1 MTACDSFADEILRG
15 VSVVVCSRDRPEHLA
30 ACLDALLPSV
40 RPQDEII
47 VVDSASVDVRT
58 QQAAV
63 DRRVRLVRCERPGL
77 SHARNAGVAVAGRDI
92 VAFTDDDC
100 RPRPGW
106 TAALAAAFAAPEVSF
121 AFGRVIG
128 ASDGVPVSVT
138 VGEQPPRIGPD
149 CELARIGH
157 GANMAFRRSALLGIG
172 GFDEVLGAG
181 GPLRAGED
189 KDAVWRLLHAGHVGA
204 YVPDAIVEHV
214 LWRSRRQAVRLS
226 YGYGLGWGALAAK
239 AMRKDRRSGQ
249 CLLRAGIG
257 SLGVRQAWRDMRA
270 GYATGTASSL
280 AWTAGVAAGA
290 CRGWSLPLH
299 NGRFVTEEVL
309 RELTP
314 ALPAVRADRDTAV
327 AYPGQLIADA

>member
-1 MTACDSFADEILRG
+1 MTLFESFSDPGVRG

-30 ACLDALLPSV
+30 ACLDTLLPSI
-40 RPQDEII
+40 RSQDEIV
-47 VVDSASVDVRT
+47 VVDSASRDFRT
-58 QQAAV
+58 QRVAF
-63 DRRVRLVRCERPGL
+63 DRRVRLARCERPGL
-77 SHARNAGVAVAGRDI
+77 SHARNTGVAIAGKDL

-100 RPRPGW
+100 RPSAGW
-106 TAALAAAFAAPEVSF
+106 TAALADAFATPEVTF
-121 AFGRVIG
+121 AFGRVVG
-128 ASDGVPVSVT
+128 SAEGVPVSVT
-138 VGEQPPRIGPD
+138 VGEQPQRIGPD
-149 CELARIGH
+149 CDLASVGH
-157 GANMAFRRSALLGIG
+157 GANMAFRRSALQAIG

-189 KDAVWRLLHAGHVGA
+189 KDAVWRLLCAGHVGA
-204 YVPDAIVEHV
+204 YVPDAVVEHV

-239 AMRKDRRSGQ
+239 AIRGKRESGKGLLRSG
-249 CLLRAGIG
+249 IG
-257 SLGVRQAWRDMRA
+257 PLGLRQAWRDLRS

-280 AWTAGVAAGA
+280 TWTVGVATGV

-314 ALPAVRADRDTAV
+314 ADLSLAKAQRDESIPA
-327 AYPGQLIADA
+327 